1 VLYEIRWH
9 GRAGQGIITV
19 SRLLA
24 YAGLLEG
31 KHVQAFPEFG
41 PERIGAPM
49 TGFTRISDTP
59 IETHSHIYSPNVVV
73 VLDSTLLGIVNVTHG
88 LRNDGTLLI
97 NSARSGM
104 ELRREL
110 RLSNVRCYA
119 VNAMNISQ
127 EVFGS
132 ARAFNTAML
141 GALVSA
147 VPVVS
152 KESLIKAM
160 KERFSSELIDKN
172 LKVMERG
179 ATEVR
184 EG

>member
-1 VLYEIRWH
+1 MYEIRWH

-24 YAGLLEG
+24 YAGLLEK

-59 IETHSHIYSPNVVV
+59 IETHSHIYHPNVIV
-73 VLDSTLLGIVNVTHG
+73 VLDSTLLGIVNVTNG
-88 LRNDGTLLI
+88 LSNGGTLVI
-97 NSARSGM
+97 NSEKPSG
-104 ELRREL
+104 ELKQEL
-110 RLSNVRCYA
+110 GLSDARCYA
-119 VNAMNISQ
+119 VNATNISQ
-127 EVFGS
+127 DIFGN
-132 ARAFNTAML
+132 AKAFNTAML
-141 GALVSA
+141 GALISA

-160 KERFSSELIDKN
+160 KERFSTELIEKN

-179 ATEVR
+179 MAEVKQN
-184 EG
+184 